1 MEKIERQSDEAS
13 YLWLPFQFL
22 DQTLKAILRCLGL
35 LHHDP
40 PTMTKTSSDSVPLNQ
55 PDEEVEEEEVVA
67 MEDDVVVT
75 TRGGKNGFIVTSRGT
90 KVKAKKKDRER
101 VSSGQPGKHH

>member
-35 LHHDP
+35 LHHD
-40 PTMTKTSSDSVPLNQ
+40 SVPLNQ
-55 PDEEVEEEEVVA
+55 PDEEVEEEQDVA

-75 TRGGKNGFIVTSRGT
+75 TRGSKNGFVVTSRGT
-90 KVKAKKKDRER
+90 KMKAKKKDRER
-101 VSSGQPGKHH
+101 VSSGRPGQHH